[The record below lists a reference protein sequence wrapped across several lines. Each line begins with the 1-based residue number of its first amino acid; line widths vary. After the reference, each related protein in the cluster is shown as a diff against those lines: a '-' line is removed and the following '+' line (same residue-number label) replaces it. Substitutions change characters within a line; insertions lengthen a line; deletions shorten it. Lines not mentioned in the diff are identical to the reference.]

1 MNKIDDCLVAS
12 PPKSPILGDFEKA
25 DILEFKAV
33 SRFKVRQIW
42 GVYGA
47 EAELND
53 AKPRELQVV

>member
-12 PPKSPILGDFEKA
+12 PPKSPSLGDFEKA

-42 GVYGA
+42 GI
-47 EAELND
+47 
-53 AKPRELQVV
+53 